1 MNWHIIRQ
9 MAAHTPAVGA
19 VLGHYR
25 LLEEVG
31 KGGMGVVFR
40 ARDEQLDREVA
51 VKVLPPGTFPDEDA
65 RKRFLR
71 EARIVAK
78 LNHPNVA
85 MAFDF
90 GQQEGIDYLVTEYVS
105 GTTLDTK
112 ISKESLVC
120 GTAVALLL
128 LNTEVTKSSGRDLKP
143 ALAVAVPEAGR
154 FSLPPI
160 LSVVV
165 PVWVRIEF

>member
-1 MNWHIIRQ
+1 
-9 MAAHTPAVGA
+9 
-19 VLGHYR
+19 
-25 LLEEVG
+25 
-31 KGGMGVVFR
+31 MGVVFR

-51 VKVLPPGTFPDEDA
+51 VKVLPAGTFPDEDA

-105 GTTLDTK
+105 GTTLDAK
-112 ISKESLVC
+112 ITKESLLC

-128 LNTEVTKSSGRDLKP
+128 LNKLRNPSRTRGGQVQ
-143 ALAVAVPEAGR
+143 LAADIER
-154 FSLPPI
+154 HLP
-160 LSVVV
+160 V
-165 PVWVRIEF
+165 